1 MMPHKDT
8 PKLLYSAQTNGIIW
22 KIEVDDELGIMVW
35 ETRYPDKTLSFSA
48 YDFINEKF
56 LVVDRKLI
64 DESLISLSF
73 TSKGLIFFQVQESEN
88 LPTFK
93 GIISFNLYTQKIQ
106 WENYSIALQQQVP
119 EGILTFNPRIF
130 PRNFELLN
138 QENGQFICKIN
149 SKDFSTL
156 GVMHRD
162 ILLPEVIHQ
171 EFENSPIN
179 LLNHKGLT
187 IKSQL
192 ETHED
197 ILKNSISIMEGHQL
211 IFKDYLNSN
220 IQKPAFD
227 TFFVWQDR
235 LVYIKNK
242 SEIVTY
248 LV

>member
-1 MMPHKDT
+1 MMLHKDT

-35 ETRYPDKTLSFSA
+35 ETRYPDKRLSFSA
-48 YDFINEKF
+48 YDFINQKF
-56 LVVDRKLI
+56 LVNDAKLK
-64 DESLISLSF
+64 DEFSISLSF
-73 TSKGLIFFQVQESEN
+73 TLKGLIFFQVQESEN

-93 GIISFNLYTQKIQ
+93 GIIAFNLYTQKIQ
-106 WENYSIALQQQVP
+106 WENYSITIQQQAK
-119 EGILTFNPRIF
+119 EGILVFNPKIF

-138 QENGQFICKIN
+138 QENGQFIRKIN
-149 SKDFSTL
+149 LKDFSTL
-156 GVMHRD
+156 GVIHRD
-162 ILLPEVIHQ
+162 ILLPEVILK
-171 EFENSPIN
+171 EFENSSIN

-192 ETHED
+192 ETHDD
-197 ILKNSISIMEGHQL
+197 ILKNSISILEGHQL

-220 IQKPAFD
+220 IQKLAFD